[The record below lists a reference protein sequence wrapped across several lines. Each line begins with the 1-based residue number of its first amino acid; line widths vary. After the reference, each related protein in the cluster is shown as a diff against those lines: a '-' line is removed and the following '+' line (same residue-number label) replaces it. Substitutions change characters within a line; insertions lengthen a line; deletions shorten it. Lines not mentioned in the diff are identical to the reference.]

1 MQIGPRKGFL
11 RLPFRTPLTESVID
25 DIIFIVDRQN
35 SCEYL
40 DPLAKNASS
49 RNAERCEKLKK
60 RFSKIMIILI
70 MIMV

>member
-11 RLPFRTPLTESVID
+11 RLLFRTPLTESVID

-40 DPLAKNASS
+40 DPLAKN
-49 RNAERCEKLKK
+49 RYKLNINDKEQ
-60 RFSKIMIILI
+60 
-70 MIMV
+70 